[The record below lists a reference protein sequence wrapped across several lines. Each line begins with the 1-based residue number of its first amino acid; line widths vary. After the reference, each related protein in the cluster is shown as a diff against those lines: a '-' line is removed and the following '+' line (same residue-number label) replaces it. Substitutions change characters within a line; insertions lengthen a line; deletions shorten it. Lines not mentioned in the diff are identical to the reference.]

1 MSSQCAHLDTIA
13 VDRPEG
19 MRGCEDCLRI
29 GSTWLHLR
37 QCTQCGHVGCCDDS
51 PNTHATAHNATTG
64 HPVIRS
70 LEPGEGWYWCYV
82 DEVAF
87 ELSAR

>member
-1 MSSQCAHLDTIA
+1 MSSQCAHLGTIA
-13 VDRPEG
+13 VDRPG
-19 MRGCEDCLRI
+19 SVSGCEDCLRI

-37 QCTQCGHVGCCDDS
+37 QCTQCGQVGCCDDS
-51 PNTHATAHNATTG
+51 PNKHATAHNASTR

-70 LEPGEGWYWCYV
+70 LEPGERWYWCYA

-87 ELSAR
+87 ELATG